1 MPDFDV
7 DVSELNRLSVDLGQA
22 EQKVGDGVRVALR
35 KAALDTEAQAKAFAP
50 VDTGNLR
57 NSIGHS
63 DLRALSQTGTLEV
76 EVGPTAAYGRYV
88 EEGTSRTA
96 PQAFMGPAFDRVQPG
111 FLSALDEI
119 AEKLL

>member
-88 EEGTSRTA
+88 EEGTSRMA

-111 FLSALDEI
+111 FLSALDQI
-119 AEKLL
+119 AEQLL

>member
-22 EQKVGDGVRVALR
+22 EQKIGDGVRVALR

-63 DLRALSQTGTLEV
+63 DLRALAQSGTLEV

-119 AEKLL
+119 AGRIL

>member
-22 EQKVGDGVRVALR
+22 GQKVGDGVRVALR

-88 EEGTSRTA
+88 EEGTSRAA